1 MSKIIDN
8 VIKYAIEHAKI
19 DEVSNVKIINI
30 NTITLKVLGIN
41 TQAKQFIP
49 NFMNQIRKRF
59 KSQSIQTRTLLNS
72 HNLKVL
78 KICNRFNVNN
88 SVQIIF
94 ELVNNGEPMDKV
106 KPIDE
111 IDPTDEVKPID
122 EATPIYETK
131 SIENKNIILKQNER
145 VYIETDG
152 NDTIIKIKDGQ

>member
-19 DEVSNVKIINI
+19 DEASNVKIISI

-49 NFMNQIRKRF
+49 NFMNRIRKGF

-72 HNLKVL
+72 HNLKVS

-111 IDPTDEVKPID
+111 VDPTDEVKPID